1 MALRWNP
8 NYEFASAITLIVL
21 MISYH
26 MQDRLPLRKSRAFQ
40 KLMVCTFFMTILDLI
55 TSVTASYA
63 SYFPYVP
70 NCILNSLYYIIVAG
84 TLFLSV
90 EYTAAVTHL
99 SPKQPFIIRAL
110 FILPLLVTAV
120 ISLSSFATGWMFRIH
135 NGVFYFGKY
144 YYHVSIFFTVVYLL
158 EMLFLIIWRFKT
170 LDMKSL
176 ISLFAFMGFVVIGMT
191 VQIFMLS
198 DSLIYGGC
206 CTLGV
211 IVLFSSLQNPEALRD
226 GKTKCYNLAAA
237 GSIIDESGESGKTLA
252 VTAIAFSNY
261 SSVRSIYGDNN
272 LDRLL
277 LMITNYFMKSMRG
290 YAEVFYIHAGR
301 FLFISKDE
309 KLKDILEDILNGRF
323 HKPWEF
329 DGDSVLFDPV
339 MVILRSCDG
348 SIPSGDIFDAVN
360 IALDDEIEMGNA
372 FTSAYVTDDDFKRME
387 SDRHIQMVLSDSILN
402 NSVEVYYQPIFDTK
416 KHSFTAAE
424 ALARLRDSKT
434 GEVIFPDAFISRSES
449 DGSIIRLGMQ
459 VYEKTCKFL
468 HENDMKSLGL
478 EYIEVNLSP
487 KQCIRESLP
496 DELMMSAKKFNV
508 NMNAINME
516 ITESL
521 SENMGKLKNLMVTM
535 NDAGSSFSLDDYGTG
550 FSNLTN
556 ILELPFSIVKIDK
569 SIVWDY
575 FNGKRDFL
583 TNVIKMF
590 KGSRLKIVCEGV
602 ETKEMA
608 ERLADMGVDFEQG
621 YYFSK
626 PIPEEKFLEF
636 MKEHQNMNI
645 A

>member
-8 NYEFASAITLIVL
+8 YYEVASSVTLIVL

-55 TSVTASYA
+55 TSVTDSYA
-63 SYFPYVP
+63 SYFPYFL
-70 NCILNSLYYIIVAG
+70 NCFLNAVYYTIVAG

-90 EYTAAVTHL
+90 KYTAAVTHL
-99 SPKQPFIIRAL
+99 KTKQPLILRAL
-110 FILPLLVTAV
+110 YYFPLLVTAV
-120 ISLSSFATGWMFRIH
+120 ISFSSFATGWMFRIN

-144 YYHVSIFFTVVYLL
+144 HFQVSLFFTSVYLA

-170 LDMKSL
+170 LDKKSL
-176 ISLFAFMGFVVIGMT
+176 ISLFAFMGFVVLGMT
-191 VQIFMLS
+191 GQGFIRIDTLVYS
-198 DSLIYGGC
+198 GC

-211 IVLFSSLQNPEALRD
+211 IILFSSLQNPETLRD
-226 GKTKCYNLAAA
+226 EKTKCYNLAAA
-237 GSIIDESGESGKTLA
+237 GSIIDESGESGKPLA
-252 VTAIAFSNY
+252 VAAIAFSNY
-261 SSVRSIYGDNN
+261 SSIRSIYGDNN

-277 LMITNYFMKSMRG
+277 LMISNFFMKAMRG
-290 YAEVFYIHAGR
+290 YAEVFYIHGGR
-301 FLFISKDE
+301 FLFISRDKKIKDV
-309 KLKDILEDILNGRF
+309 LEDILNDRF
-323 HKPWEF
+323 HRSWEF
-329 DGDSVLFDPV
+329 DGNSVLFDPV
-339 MVILRSCDG
+339 MVILRSG
-348 SIPSGDIFDAVN
+348 NETMPSGDILDAID
-360 IALDDEIEMGNA
+360 IALNDEINMGNA
-372 FTSAYVTDDDFKRME
+372 FTSAYVTEDDFKRME
-387 SDRHIQMVLSDSILN
+387 SDRHIQKVLSDSILN
-402 NSVEVYYQPIFDTK
+402 DTVEVYYQPIFDTK
-416 KHSFTAAE
+416 KHRFTAAE

-521 SENMGKLKNLMVTM
+521 SENMGKLKDLMVTM
-535 NDAGSSFSLDDYGTG
+535 NEAGSSFSLDDYGTG

-583 TNVIKMF
+583 TNVIRMF